1 MLNKLQHTH
10 LVTLFFFSYLIFWS
24 VVSLLTNI
32 HPDSA
37 DHWGWSKKLQFVYLE
52 HPPMVAYWMKAISF
66 IIPNNILAI
75 KLGGLFI

>member
-37 DHWGWSKKLQFVYLE
+37 DHWGWSKKQFVYLE
-52 HPPMVAYWMKAISF
+52 HLVLLDESNKFYYSKQYTSH
-66 IIPNNILAI
+66 
-75 KLGGLFI
+75 